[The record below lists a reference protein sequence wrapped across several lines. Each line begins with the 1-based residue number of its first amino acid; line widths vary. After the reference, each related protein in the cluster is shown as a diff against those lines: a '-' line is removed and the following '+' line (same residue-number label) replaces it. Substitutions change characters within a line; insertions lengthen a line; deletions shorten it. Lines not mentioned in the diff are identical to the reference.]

1 MEGAGEH
8 PLPRTN
14 PTILQHALWMSR
26 QGYRPTTIK
35 GSVKT
40 LKALANRCNFL
51 NPTEFKTYLAN
62 AGYSENRK
70 DKVLSDVD
78 RLYRQLSIRWDRPLS
93 RRVETLPF
101 IPTEEEINQ
110 LTGGLG
116 PKLAAFMMLVKDT
129 YARACEAFNLKWIDL
144 DLNSNSVTIVP
155 EKSSKP
161 RRIKLKNQTVAA
173 LLARPKHGAY
183 IFHTDESTDFDET
196 YRNFYRNY
204 AKQRARIAERLQ
216 NPRIRRI
223 SFKTLRHYGATR
235 EYARTKDLLY
245 VKERL
250 GHRSLT
256 STLKY
261 THLIPFKQDEYVV
274 KATSNIDEAKQLLE
288 SGFDHVTTMDR
299 IDLFRKRK

>member
-1 MEGAGEH
+1 
-8 PLPRTN
+8 
-14 PTILQHALWMSR
+14 
-26 QGYRPTTIK
+26 
-35 GSVKT
+35 VKT
-40 LKALANRCNFL
+40 LKALSKRCNFL
-51 NPTEFKTYLAN
+51 IPSELKAYIAS

-70 DKVLSDVD
+70 DKIIGDLD
-78 RLYRQLSIRWDRPLS
+78 RLYRQLGIRWDRPLS

-129 YARACEAFNLKWIDL
+129 YARACEAFNLKWSDL
-144 DLNSNSVTIVP
+144 DLNSNSITITP
-155 EKSSKP
+155 EKGSKP

-173 LLARPKHGAY
+173 LLARRKKGAY
-183 IFHTDESTDFDET
+183 IFHTDQSTDFDET
-196 YRNFYRNY
+196 YRNFYRNF

-223 SFKTLRHYGATR
+223 SFKTLRHYGGTR
-235 EYARTKDLLY
+235 EYARTKDLLF

-250 GHRSLT
+250 GHRSIT

-261 THLIPFKQDEYVV
+261 IHLIPFKEDEYVV
-274 KATSNIDEAKQLLE
+274 KATSSIDEAKQLLE
-288 SGFDHVTTMDR
+288 SGFDHVTTMDG
-299 IDLFRKRK
+299 IHLFRKRK